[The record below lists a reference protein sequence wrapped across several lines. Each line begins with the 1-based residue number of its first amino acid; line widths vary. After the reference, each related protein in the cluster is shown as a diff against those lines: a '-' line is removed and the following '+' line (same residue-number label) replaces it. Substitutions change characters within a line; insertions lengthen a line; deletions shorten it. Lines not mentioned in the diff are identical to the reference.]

1 MIINDKIFNDSD
13 TKLMLK
19 VKQGDKNAY
28 LTLYNRHFFD
38 ISLFFANFTN
48 VIGYSEDLANE
59 VFTSI
64 WKNRESFR
72 GDSTF
77 KTYMYGI
84 AKIIL
89 NKHLRKQY
97 KNVEIFY
104 NERVSNTKNELS
116 EPEAAY
122 SYKETLK
129 HIEMNKSK
137 LPPKQRQ
144 AMANCSNNTFL
155 KRLSV

>member
-1 MIINDKIFNDSD
+1 
-13 TKLMLK
+13 
-19 VKQGDKNAY
+19 
-28 LTLYNRHFFD
+28 
-38 ISLFFANFTN
+38 
-48 VIGYSEDLANE
+48 
-59 VFTSI
+59 
-64 WKNRESFR
+64 
-72 GDSTF
+72 
-77 KTYMYGI
+77 MYGI

-89 NKHLRKQY
+89 NKHLREQY

-122 SYKETLK
+122 SYRETLK

-144 AMANCSNNTFL
+144 AIELLLAPDFTPETAAKMANCSNNTYL
-155 KRLSV
+155 KRLSDARKRLKKLLKIS